1 MKCAITGEKYMN
13 QDKSE
18 YILGFQSGHDTA
30 YCLLKDGIPIIHE
43 EYERHIRQKEPHGD
57 GMLMASEFLSEDQ
70 IQNIKYATTGN
81 AIKWERYAYK
91 SPSSTESSTELITGL
106 KKEWDFFNKSAFD
119 KINSAIENNSGS
131 IHKIGH
137 HQSHAA
143 NAFFSS
149 KFNKS
154 LIATIDGGGT
164 EIGGFRTCFTFWKG
178 VDNKIEKIE
187 FVDKKDCNIGV
198 TWDSIIETVFNLSSG
213 HPYGNQAG
221 TVMAMASKGDPDK
234 YLADIQGCKFGASGR
249 GIVNSMIA
257 KLKSV
262 VKVDKEEGFHVAA
275 SLQKATELEVK
286 GRIEKY
292 IHDHE
297 YLCLSGGV
305 VLNSVMVGKM
315 YDWWP
320 HLKGIYVCPVPYDS
334 GLAIGSAQYLWHQ
347 ILDNPRIEWDGNC
360 SPYLGRT
367 YKTPITLLE
376 YYAHN
381 ANTIDYRVSSD
392 QEVVDLLADS
402 KIVCVFGGG
411 SESGRRALGN
421 RSILADPRS
430 PLMKDLIND
439 KVKHRQSYRPF
450 APAIL
455 REEVGNWFVK
465 DIDSPYMTAV
475 IKFLDNRIN
484 EVPAVVHLD
493 GTGRLQTVTENDN
506 LWFYNLLKLFMKKT
520 NVPIILNTSFNDR
533 EPIVETPQDALGC
546 FLRTDIDFL
555 YFRDGNI
562 LVSKKN
568 EDE

>member
-1 MKCAITGEKYMN
+1 MN
-13 QDKSE
+13 LNKSE

-30 YCLLKDGIPIIHE
+30 YCLLKDGVPIIHE

-57 GMLMASEFLSEDQ
+57 GMLMACEFLSDEQ
-70 IQNIKYATTGN
+70 IQSIKYATIGN
-81 AIKWERYAYK
+81 AIPIKGK
-91 SPSSTESSTELITGL
+91 HKHTQ
-106 KKEWDFFNKSAFD
+106 WDFFSQSAFD
-119 KINSAIENNSGS
+119 KINSVIENNGGS

-149 KFNKS
+149 NYSKS
-154 LIATIDGGGT
+154 LIVTIDGGGT
-164 EIGGFRTCFTFWKG
+164 ELGGFRSCFTFWQG
-178 VDNKIEKIE
+178 IDNKIEQIE
-187 FVDKKDCNIGV
+187 LIGKNELNIGV
-198 TWDSIIETVFNLSSG
+198 TWDKMVERVFDLSIG
-213 HPYGNQAG
+213 YPYGNQAG

-234 YLADIQGCKFGASGR
+234 YLSDIQKGKWG
-249 GIVNSMIA
+249 GIKREHNTMLNNLE
-257 KLKSV
+257 KV
-262 VKVDKEEGFHVAA
+262 VKENEEERFHIAA

-286 GRIEKY
+286 GRIENY
-292 IHDHE
+292 IHDHQ

-305 VLNSVMVGKM
+305 VLNSVMIGKM
-315 YDWWP
+315 YEWWP

-334 GLAIGSAQYLWHQ
+334 GLAIGSAQYLWHH
-347 ILDNPRIEWDGNC
+347 ILDNPRIEWNGNC
-360 SPYLGRT
+360 SPYLGKS

-376 YYAHN
+376 YYTHN
-381 ANTIDYRVSSD
+381 TDKINYRVSSD

-402 KIVCVFGGG
+402 KIVCVFGEG

-430 PLMKDLIND
+430 PLMKDLINS

-455 REEVGNWFVK
+455 REDVSDWFEK

-475 IKFLDNRIN
+475 IKFLETKIT

-493 GTGRLQTVTENDN
+493 GTGRLQTVTETDN
-506 LWFYNLLKLFMKKT
+506 KWFYNLLKLFKKKT

-533 EPIVETPQDALGC
+533 EPIVETPQNALDC

-562 LVSKKN
+562 LVSKKKKI
-568 EDE
+568 